1 LIIVALWQFE
11 FSRQELPANTV
22 SAAEIHSIA
31 TSLISAVD
39 VNKQALLEVP
49 IDFIE

>member
-11 FSRQELPANTV
+11 SSHQELPTNTV

-31 TSLISAVD
+31 TSLISAAD